1 MRRSMPSSGMLPC
14 RCDSNLGR
22 PPGAGFPETIEMY
35 EMTTT
40 QTVLRFWFEEH
51 GGDDWFQGGEV
62 FDDKIRDR
70 FLEVYEGGAA
80 GGLDAWQGTA
90 LGCVALCLVL
100 DQFPRNLFRGDP
112 RSFATDAAARAVTN
126 HAIAQGFDLDP
137 ALDADHRM
145 FLYLP
150 LEHSEDL
157 ADQRQ
162 CVDLVRERI
171 GNERYID
178 FAVRHLEIIERF
190 GRFPHRNAVLGRTS
204 TDEEI
209 EFLKQPGSGF

>member
-1 MRRSMPSSGMLPC
+1 
-14 RCDSNLGR
+14 
-22 PPGAGFPETIEMY
+22 
-35 EMTTT
+35 MTTM

-51 GGDDWFQGGEV
+51 DDEDWFRGGEE
-62 FDDKIRDR
+62 FDEKIRDR
-70 FLEVYEGGAA
+70 FLSVYEDGAA
-80 GGLDAWQGTA
+80 GRLGGWRETA

-112 RSFATDAAARAVTN
+112 RSYATDAAARLVTE
-126 HAIAQGFDLDP
+126 HAIARGFDRDP
-137 ALDADHRM
+137 ALDGPHRM

-150 LEHSEDL
+150 LEHSEDID
-157 ADQRQ
+157 DQRR

-171 GNERYID
+171 GNERYLD
-178 FAVRHLEIIERF
+178 FAERHLKIVEQF
-190 GRFPHRNAVLGRTS
+190 GRFPHRNAVLERTS